1 MLECL
6 DGAQNGLLESPTG
19 TGKTLSLLCSTLGWL
34 EKTKAAAQVA
44 KIQSYSNPGD
54 NSEMIPAL
62 QTR

>member
-6 DGAQNGLLESPTG
+6 EGSQNGLLESPTG

-44 KIQSYSNPGD
+44 KMQSYTNNESN
-54 NSEMIPAL
+54 EVFPAL
-62 QTR
+62 QVR